1 MRLTMLLAYGIRT
14 PHSQIS
20 HMVEI
25 NKALQNTTQL
35 LAPGTL
41 PPVDLFPFLFYLPHQ
56 LFGNW
61 RDKVADTHKMMNG
74 LYSRYMGYV
83 VERQKKVGAMESFAD
98 RLLQQEEKLDWTRH
112 GLNFMAGLMMEA
124 GSDTTSGVINSF
136 LLLMTKFPEAYK
148 KAQEQIDTV
157 VGDDRCPRWEDWQ
170 KLPEVNKLL
179 KETMRMRPVAPIAFP
194 HALSEGWLLLFLLW

>member
-1 MRLTMLLAYGIRT
+1 
-14 PHSQIS
+14 
-20 HMVEI
+20 MVEI

-41 PPVDLFPFLFYLPHQ
+41 PPVDIFPFLFYLPHQ

-61 RDKVADTHKMMNG
+61 RDKVADTQRMMNG
-74 LYSRYMGYV
+74 LYARYMSYV
-83 VERQKKVGAMESFAD
+83 VDRQKKVGVMESFAD

-136 LLLMTKFPEAYK
+136 LLLMTKFPGAYK
-148 KAQEQIDTV
+148 KAQEQIDSV
-157 VGDDRCPRWEDWQ
+157 VGDDCCPRWEHWER
-170 KLPEVNKLL
+170 LPEVNKLL

-194 HALSEGWLLLFLLW
+194 HALSEGLLSLLP

>member
-1 MRLTMLLAYGIRT
+1 
-14 PHSQIS
+14 
-20 HMVEI
+20 MVEI

-136 LLLMTKFPEAYK
+136 LLLMTKFPGAYK

-157 VGDDRCPRWEDWQ
+157 VGDDRSPRWEDWQ

-194 HALSEGWLLLFLLW
+194 HALSEGLVLLILLQHTEIRLMR

>member
-1 MRLTMLLAYGIRT
+1 MILAYGIRT

-74 LYSRYMGYV
+74 LYSRYMDYV

-124 GSDTTSGVINSF
+124 GSDTLSGVINSF
-136 LLLMTKFPEAYK
+136 LLLMTKFPGAYK
-148 KAQEQIDTV
+148 KAQEQIDVV

-194 HALSEGWLLLFLLW
+194 HALSEGLLFFVLRQHT